1 MVFNRKG
8 IPMSHIAEVNLLVQD
23 LNALQRACR
32 RLGLELVRGQQ
43 TYRWYGRSVGDHPLP
58 VGFAK
63 DELGTCEHAIQIPGN
78 DHAYEIGIVTR
89 RDGKPGYVLLW
100 DFYQG
105 GYGLVD
111 RVGEN
116 AERLQQL
123 YALEVTLGT
132 IEEMNHCV
140 VEQNQLADGS
150 IELVLAQ
157 QGV

>member
-1 MVFNRKG
+1 
-8 IPMSHIAEVNLLVQD
+8 MSHIAELNLLVQD
-23 LNALQRACR
+23 LNALQRACH

-43 TYRWYGRSVGDHPLP
+43 TYRWYGRSVDDYPLP

-63 DELGTCEHAIQIPGN
+63 DDLGTCEHAIRIPGN
-78 DHAYEIGIVTR
+78 DHAYEIGVVTR

-105 GYGLVD
+105 GYGLVE
-111 RVGEN
+111 RVGAN
-116 AERLQQL
+116 AERLQQM
-123 YALEVTLGT
+123 YALEVTLAT
-132 IEEMNHCV
+132 IEQMKHCV
-140 VEQNQLADGS
+140 VDQYQLADGS

>member
-1 MVFNRKG
+1 
-8 IPMSHIAEVNLLVQD
+8 MSHIAEVNLLVQD
-23 LNALQRACR
+23 LNALQRACH

-43 TYRWYGRSVGDHPLP
+43 TYRWYGMSVGDHPLP
-58 VGFAK
+58 TGFAK
-63 DELGTCEHAIQIPGN
+63 DDLGTCEHAIRIPGN

-100 DFYQG
+100 DFYRG
-105 GYGLVD
+105 GFGLVD
-111 RVGEN
+111 HVGEH
-116 AERLQQL
+116 AERLQQV

-132 IEEMNHCV
+132 IEQMNHCV
-140 VEQNQLADGS
+140 IDQYQLPDGS

>member
-1 MVFNRKG
+1 M
-8 IPMSHIAEVNLLVQD
+8 
-23 LNALQRACR
+23 
-32 RLGLELVRGQQ
+32 
-43 TYRWYGRSVGDHPLP
+43 
-58 VGFAK
+58 
-63 DELGTCEHAIQIPGN
+63 PGN
-78 DHAYEIGIVTR
+78 DQAYEIGIVTR
-89 RDGKPGYVLLW
+89 RDGKPGYLLLW

-116 AERLQQL
+116 AKRLQQL

-132 IEEMNHCV
+132 IEHMNHCV
-140 VEQNQLADGS
+140 VDQYQLADGS

>member
-1 MVFNRKG
+1 
-8 IPMSHIAEVNLLVQD
+8 MSHIAEVNLLVQD
-23 LNALQRACR
+23 LNALQRACQ
-32 RLGLELVRGQQ
+32 RLGLELMRHQQ
-43 TYRWYGRSVGDHPLP
+43 SYRWYGRSVGDYSLP
-58 VGFAK
+58 TGFRK
-63 DELGTCEHAIQIPGN
+63 DELGRCEHAIRIPGN
-78 DHAYEIGIVTR
+78 DQAYEIGIVTR

-123 YALEVTLGT
+123 YALEVTLDT
-132 IEEMNHCV
+132 IEQMNHCV
-140 VEQNQLADGS
+140 VDQYQLADGS